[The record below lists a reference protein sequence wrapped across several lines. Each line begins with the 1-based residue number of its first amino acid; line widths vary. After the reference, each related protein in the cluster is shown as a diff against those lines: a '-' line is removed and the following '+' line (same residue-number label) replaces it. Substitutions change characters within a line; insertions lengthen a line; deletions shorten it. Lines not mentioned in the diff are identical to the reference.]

1 VARQAAFDASP
12 KGKALQAK
20 INQWDAEDA
29 AAKQPAATPATAPA
43 AVTKPWTPSNLNV
56 KPGGSKEAQAFQA
69 QQAGQQAAQKPAA
82 GATQPTDNWKTIKG
96 ARAPAPAAPGKA
108 GFMRNAAEYF
118 ANKTM
123 NAAGIPLDQQG
134 GTTGWHPGGHMATRL
149 GQGTTAINQQEAAI
163 ASQLSREWL
172 NQKTLNQKPSNL
184 APNEIKAAADLIN
197 QAGSNLQINTDNI
210 VKLVK
215 KTVNDRQATQQAAQ
229 QQAKNNYRNAL
240 NMKKNLEQD
249 PAADEA
255 EKQRMADLVKQTTE
269 QMKLAGLGNEI
280 AAVAASILRTQD
292 SQVLPT
298 QTSATTNTSLPT
310 VNPYVKKVTESL
322 IWSKNFDPSKQLYRR
337 MKQGQTQ

>member
-1 VARQAAFDASP
+1 
-12 KGKALQAK
+12 
-20 INQWDAEDA
+20 
-29 AAKQPAATPATAPA
+29 
-43 AVTKPWTPSNLNV
+43 
-56 KPGGSKEAQAFQA
+56 
-69 QQAGQQAAQKPAA
+69 
-82 GATQPTDNWKTIKG
+82 
-96 ARAPAPAAPGKA
+96 
-108 GFMRNAAEYF
+108 M
-118 ANKTM
+118 
-123 NAAGIPLDQQG
+123 
-134 GTTGWHPGGHMATRL
+134 
-149 GQGTTAINQQEAAI
+149 
-163 ASQLSREWL
+163 
-172 NQKTLNQKPSNL
+172 NQKPSNL

-197 QAGSNLQINTDNI
+197 QAESNLQINTDNI

-215 KTVNDRQATQQAAQ
+215 KTVNDRQAAQQAAQ
-229 QQAKNNYRNAL
+229 QQAINNYRNAL

-310 VNPYVKKVTESL
+310 VNPGSKDAEIVRAIQTPGRASVNTGGPNPYVKKVTESL